1 MDSGESSG
9 SEVSAPRSRTS
20 DACQADHEDDEQS
33 DDAAEPPAPDLESQQ
48 RCRQLHHDEAEA
60 RACFHEGQRLARHRD
75 QLLARGASQPA
86 GSGQE
91 VVPFTQ
97 KELEV
102 LQQWDSG
109 QLLEEWNQVSGQLL
123 EEWNQ
128 AI

>member
-1 MDSGESSG
+1 MDD
-9 SEVSAPRSRTS
+9 V
-20 DACQADHEDDEQS
+20 D
-33 DDAAEPPAPDLESQQ
+33 
-48 RCRQLHHDEAEA
+48 
-60 RACFHEGQRLARHRD
+60 RD

-102 LQQWDSG
+102 LQKWDR
-109 QLLEEWNQVSGQLL
+109 GQLL

-128 AI
+128 AQEALGHGRLLTDIGGSIGGGSRRIIDGWKPPDWRQFLEKAQ